1 LCILDQV
8 AGPRND
14 AAQPPYFRVASNV
27 PRLQITDDFTATR
40 QLCVFRVDHH
50 ALLGYRY
57 FQGRASVTHSA
68 SFN

>member
-27 PRLQITDDFTATR
+27 PRLQITDDFTTPR
-40 QLCVFRVDHH
+40 KLSVFRVNNH
-50 ALLGYRY
+50 ALL
-57 FQGRASVTHSA
+57 
-68 SFN
+68 